1 MNNSLLIMK
10 FLLFSNNLLDV
21 KLPFKWL
28 LALSCLLLCSCMSNS
43 VLNVDRVSFDEVA
56 NAEPDVDD
64 ISFVVLKSSGDNII
78 SDVSQLK
85 YRNHRFYVFDRQQG
99 IVVVYNENG
108 DVLGH
113 VKSLGHGHGEYV
125 MPLSF
130 DVDAEGNVFVAD
142 ASSGNIY
149 EYSSPDFN
157 FKQQIDVGV
166 RFLGLGVI
174 NDHEFWITSYYRS
187 KTLDGKLAY
196 YNAATKEFK
205 NVCKPIVK
213 GESSITYNVNW
224 GVYRSDSLLYY
235 YERFSPF
242 FYRVKEKGVCSDTVM
257 IESSFLP
264 EKRDIKDWMN
274 SSANRRQ
281 SDKIVDANAFYIEN
295 DNIYISLD
303 YNMITNLWYS
313 ASRDAFIKFK
323 SVSDRRIWNLNTMVS
338 TVTDSHYVSMV
349 DIDRLKDIKKEKLSS
364 FEQEILQSVEEQ
376 GDDSSIVLLLYR
388 LK

>member
-1 MNNSLLIMK
+1 M
-10 FLLFSNNLLDV
+10 
-21 KLPFKWL
+21 
-28 LALSCLLLCSCMSNS
+28 
-43 VLNVDRVSFDEVA
+43 
-56 NAEPDVDD
+56 
-64 ISFVVLKSSGDNII
+64 
-78 SDVSQLK
+78 
-85 YRNHRFYVFDRQQG
+85 
-99 IVVVYNENG
+99 
-108 DVLGH
+108 
-113 VKSLGHGHGEYV
+113 
-125 MPLSF
+125 
-130 DVDAEGNVFVAD
+130 
-142 ASSGNIY
+142 
-149 EYSSPDFN
+149 
-157 FKQQIDVGV
+157 
-166 RFLGLGVI
+166 
-174 NDHEFWITSYYRS
+174 
-187 KTLDGKLAY
+187 
-196 YNAATKEFK
+196 
-205 NVCKPIVK
+205 
-213 GESSITYNVNW
+213 
-224 GVYRSDSLLYY
+224 YRSDSLLYY

>member
-1 MNNSLLIMK
+1 
-10 FLLFSNNLLDV
+10 
-21 KLPFKWL
+21 
-28 LALSCLLLCSCMSNS
+28 MSNS

-113 VKSLGHGHGEYV
+113 VKSLGHGQGEYV

-130 DVDAEGNVFVAD
+130 DVDAEGNVYVAD

-149 EYSSPDFN
+149 EYSSPNFK
-157 FKQQIDVGV
+157 FKQQINIGV

-205 NVCKPIVK
+205 DVCKPIVK
-213 GESSITYNVNW
+213 GESSITYNANW

-264 EKRDIKDWMN
+264 EKRDVKEWMN

-338 TVTDSHYVSMV
+338 TVTDSHYVSIV

-364 FEQEILQSVEEQ
+364 FEQEMLQSVEEQ
-376 GDDSSIVLLLYR
+376 GDDSPIVLLLYR